1 MNYYQEVI
9 NITNK
14 VIKSEKNLKEEQ
26 KKLLQAYKKNILVR
40 TKVLIRKRVSRIHKI
55 KKRNQKINQFKI
67 RTLSKSSTKHLNNIQ
82 TIDEIRTFR
91 EIYKQNENI
100 ENAEKED
107 QILVN
112 LQRNAMIQFRNNIMI
127 KREDAIAKN
136 NPEILKE
143 LKKMMIILNEL
154 VYTNYIRSLDKI
166 NRSLKLEEKIFELS
180 VTIWEQ
186 IKNQIEIPN
195 LVRT

>member
-40 TKVLIRKRVSRIHKI
+40 TKVLIRKRVSHIHKI